1 MIFGDVPVAEAQGL
15 ILAHGVRLPDRAF
28 KKGHVLSA
36 DDIAVLREAGVE
48 SVSGARLEA
57 DDMGEDEAAETVARA
72 VCGHGLTLGAAF
84 TGRCNVFAE
93 THGLAVI
100 DSAQVDRLNLLD
112 EAMTLGTVAPFALV
126 EPGQMVATVK
136 VIPFAASRGVVDR
149 CVAIAAQGGPMLRL
163 AALEARTVGLIQ
175 TRLPGTRESVLD
187 STTGAVAT
195 RLARLDGAL
204 AAEVRCAHSSAEVA
218 EAVGQLHGR
227 GCDTILIAGA
237 SAIVDRRD
245 VVPAAIVAAGGAI
258 DHFGMPVDPGNL
270 LLLARLGEARVL
282 GLPGCARSLKLN
294 GFDWVLHRIFAGVEV
309 TAADIMR
316 MGAGGLLMEIPS
328 RPLPRGRASPRRGA
342 RREETAPAAAARPR
356 IGAVVLAAGQSRRMG
371 ALNKL
376 LIEVDG
382 EPMVRRVAAAAL
394 ASRAEPVV
402 VVTGHEAE
410 RVQAALAGLDVVVAH
425 NPDFAE
431 GMSSS
436 LERGLQAL
444 DALIDP
450 GLDGAVVC
458 LGDMP
463 RTSAALVD
471 RLIAGFD
478 PLEGRAI
485 GVPTWRGKRGNP
497 VLWAARYFGEMRSLS
512 GDVGA
517 RHLIGDHADA
527 VYEIE
532 SPDHSVTIDVD
543 TPEALDALRPA
554 AAR

>member
-1 MIFGDVPVAEAQGL
+1 M
-15 ILAHGVRLPDRAF
+15 
-28 KKGHVLSA
+28 
-36 DDIAVLREAGVE
+36 
-48 SVSGARLEA
+48 
-57 DDMGEDEAAETVARA
+57 
-72 VCGHGLTLGAAF
+72 
-84 TGRCNVFAE
+84 
-93 THGLAVI
+93 
-100 DSAQVDRLNLLD
+100 DRLNLLD
-112 EAMTLGTVAPFALV
+112 EAMTLGTIAPFGLV

-136 VIPFAASRGVVDR
+136 VIPFAASRRVVAS
-149 CVAIAAQGGPMLRL
+149 CVAIAEEGGPMLHL
-163 AALEARTVGLIQ
+163 APLEARTVGLIQ

-195 RLARLDGAL
+195 RLSRLDGGL
-204 AAEVRCAHSSAEVA
+204 AAEVRCAHSRGEVA
-218 EAVGQLHGR
+218 EAVGQLQGR
-227 GCDTILIAGA
+227 GCDVVLIAGA

-245 VVPAAIVAAGGAI
+245 VVPAAIVEAGGTI

-270 LLLARLGEARVL
+270 LLLARLGETRVL

-294 GFDWVLHRIFAGVEV
+294 GFDWVLQRTFAGVEV
-309 TAADIMR
+309 NAADIMR

-328 RPLPRGRASPRRGA
+328 RPLPRNRASPRSTA
-342 RREETAPAAAARPR
+342 RTGEAVSAAVPPR

-376 LIEVDG
+376 LIDVDG

-394 ASRAEPVV
+394 ASKARPVV

-410 RVQAALAGLDVVVAH
+410 RVEAALAGLDVEIAH
-425 NPDFAE
+425 NPDHAE
-431 GMSSS
+431 GMSTS
-436 LERGLQAL
+436 LEYGLQAL
-444 DALIDP
+444 DALVDSGVDP
-450 GLDGAVVC
+450 GVDPGIDGALIC

-463 RTSAALVD
+463 RTSAALID
-471 RLIAGFD
+471 RLIAGFN
-478 PLEGRAI
+478 PLEGHAI

-543 TPEALDALRPA
+543 TPEALDALGQA